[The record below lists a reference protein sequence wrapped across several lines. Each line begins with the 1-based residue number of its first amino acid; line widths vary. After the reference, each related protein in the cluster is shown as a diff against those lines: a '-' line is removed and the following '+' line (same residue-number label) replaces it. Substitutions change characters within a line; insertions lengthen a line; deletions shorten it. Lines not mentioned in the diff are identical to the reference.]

1 MQRQI
6 GLGFEESVQRES
18 LLDKELRNTK
28 AEFDRL
34 NASSFQ
40 YKTLKREADADRKLY
55 EELVAKT
62 KQATINAGF
71 PNSAIRIADLARPGY
86 APVSPNIPVNVLLA
100 VTFGLMLAV
109 GIALLADALDSTV
122 RDPETVSTVLGSDVL
137 GTLPKVRGAAGALV
151 PAMLRE
157 SGVPTGTPQSR
168 ALMRVADAAQKP
180 ALSYLES
187 VKTLHAS
194 LMLAD
199 VEQRVRSMMVTSAA
213 PAEGKSTVATAIAI
227 SHAAK
232 GKRVLLIDGDLR
244 RPSIADKLGIST
256 RQGVVDVCLRG
267 APWRELVHPM
277 AELPN
282 LQVLPTGACN
292 RRAIDSF
299 APALSDLL
307 AEATVEYDLVIVD
320 SPPLLGFPEPLHV
333 ASLVDGVLLV
343 ALSGSTNRKALQMAI
358 GQLRRIG
365 AQTLGVVL
373 NGATR
378 DNQGAYYYHHYSS
391 HYAHGEA
398 SQRFEDET
406 KEKLAS

>member
-1 MQRQI
+1 
-6 GLGFEESVQRES
+6 
-18 LLDKELRNTK
+18 
-28 AEFDRL
+28 
-34 NASSFQ
+34 
-40 YKTLKREADADRKLY
+40 
-55 EELVAKT
+55 
-62 KQATINAGF
+62 
-71 PNSAIRIADLARPGY
+71 
-86 APVSPNIPVNVLLA
+86 
-100 VTFGLMLAV
+100 
-109 GIALLADALDSTV
+109 
-122 RDPETVSTVLGSDVL
+122 
-137 GTLPKVRGAAGALV
+137 
-151 PAMLRE
+151 
-157 SGVPTGTPQSR
+157 
-168 ALMRVADAAQKP
+168 
-180 ALSYLES
+180 
-187 VKTLHAS
+187 
-194 LMLAD
+194 MLAD